1 MSKKMS
7 KKKRLAIW
15 PHPIT
20 ANQDYVR
27 EFPIT
32 TKELE
37 AMAKTAKKKVAKKAS
52 TKKAGSAKARVG
64 KGVKSEPTAPLPG
77 MEEIDEK
84 IPAIDD
90 YLAKI
95 LANDTKRAKLKVDNE
110 ALSNKISGI
119 MAEKKIESYSTP
131 TASVRMLH
139 GEDVIQIK
147 KVKQK

>member
-1 MSKKMS
+1 
-7 KKKRLAIW
+7 
-15 PHPIT
+15 
-20 ANQDYVR
+20 
-27 EFPIT
+27 
-32 TKELE
+32 
-37 AMAKTAKKKVAKKAS
+37 MAKTAKKKVAKKAS

-95 LANDTKRAKLKVDNE
+95 LANDAKRAKLKVDNE

-119 MAEKKIESYSTP
+119 MAEKKIENYSTP